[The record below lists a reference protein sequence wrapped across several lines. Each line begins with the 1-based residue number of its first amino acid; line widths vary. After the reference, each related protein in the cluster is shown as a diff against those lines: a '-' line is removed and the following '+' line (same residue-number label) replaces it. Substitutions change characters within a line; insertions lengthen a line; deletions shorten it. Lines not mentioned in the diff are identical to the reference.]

1 MENPHAKGVA
11 SHSAPSLA
19 LYAARPAV
27 KRKQGKRVSLGL
39 RGVR

>member
-19 LYAARPAV
+19 LQVARPAV
-27 KRKQGKRVSLGL
+27 KRKQGQRVSLGL
-39 RGVR
+39 S